1 MHAYLGHAVDCP
13 WPLDGEVGRRVPGG
27 VGPESADGRRDEHPQ
42 VVLLAQLHHVVQALD
57 VHPLEKE
64 RMFFTSAGSVG

>member
-1 MHAYLGHAVDCP
+1 MYAYLGHAVDGP

-27 VGPESADGRRDEHPQ
+27 VGPEGADGGWDEHPQ

-57 VHPLEKE
+57 VDPLRGEGNSLLPRE
-64 RMFFTSAGSVG
+64 A